1 MKFFFAISLL
11 LAIIYC
17 ISAISSEHGKGAQ
30 MSLGHAESS
39 NSDVGQG
46 SRRED
51 RGVLSGAAKG
61 ATAGAVIGA
70 IAGK

>member
-17 ISAISSEHGKGAQ
+17 ISAISEHGKGAQ